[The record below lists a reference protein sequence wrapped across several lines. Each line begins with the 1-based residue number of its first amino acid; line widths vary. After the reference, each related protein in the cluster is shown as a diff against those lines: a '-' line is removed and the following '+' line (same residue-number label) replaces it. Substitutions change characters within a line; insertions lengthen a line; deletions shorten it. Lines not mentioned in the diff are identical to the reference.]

1 MDKPEL
7 KDFGLNE
14 NSLKLYQ
21 KQKEEY
27 EKNQHL
33 LKPECEKYNSQL
45 LIAIIIMA
53 AVIFVIPFFVIV
65 FSDFENQNTVDI
77 LLLIIFIIALV
88 ISIVCRRVSKNE
100 IDFGEYWLMF
110 FILPVVGF
118 CIIIYRAL
126 EKNEKVDKYSYIDK
140 KLEEKA
146 VKYLDK
152 LVEYEESLR
161 LKSFGYWENMIGYEF
176 EHAVADLYRKL
187 GYKARVTPA
196 TGDGGV
202 DIILEK
208 DYEKIAVQ
216 CKHHANPV
224 GPNDFRALIGVV
236 VSGGY
241 DFGIFVS
248 LSGFTQGVFREQAN
262 SRIKIELVTVLDLV
276 TLANGFFGGN
286 DDAPKNIGVDIIE
299 NKNDGSGKLVNVAAG
314 QKSIEK
320 NTYISTTDLIGAI
333 VYYEKYGPGW
343 IKSIEENKII
353 IKFNKEP
360 VLKAFLWKSLGK
372 KLKILSIDG
381 VPEDEIENVNNYFIK
396 QFEDEKAIVTND
408 GISTN
413 TEYEKPISKEIMPY
427 QIKIKKERGYY
438 RGKSGF
444 EAYNY
449 KGQNIGLI
457 FKTDDKRTP
466 AYGNIEL
473 CVYKSYQLQY
483 GEWRRIKSQGV
494 RIKYS
499 YLCKVMENNDEY
511 VIDVDNL

>member
-33 LKPECEKYNSQL
+33 LKPECKKYNSQL
-45 LIAIIIMA
+45 LIAIIIMV

-65 FSDFENQNTVDI
+65 FSDFKNQNTRDI
-77 LLLIIFIIALV
+77 LLLIIFINAFV
-88 ISIVCRRVSKNE
+88 ISTVCYIFSKNN
-100 IDFGEYWLMF
+100 IDFAYWGIF
-110 FILPVVGF
+110 FLFPIVGF
-118 CIIIYRAL
+118 CINTYRAL
-126 EKNEKVDKYSYIDK
+126 EKNEKVDRYSYIDK

-161 LKSFGYWENMIGYEF
+161 LKSFAYWENMSGYEF

-187 GYKARVTPA
+187 GYKAIVTPA
-196 TGDGGV
+196 SGDGGV

-208 DYEKIAVQ
+208 NYEKIAVQ

-236 VSGGY
+236 VSGEY

-248 LSGFTQGVFREQAN
+248 LFGFTQGVFREQAN
-262 SRIKIELVTVLDLV
+262 STIKIELVTVLDLV
-276 TLANGFFGGN
+276 NLANGFFV
-286 DDAPKNIGVDIIE
+286 KV
-299 NKNDGSGKLVNVAAG
+299 G
-314 QKSIEK
+314 QKPEEK
-320 NTYISTTDLIGAI
+320 KTYISTTDLIGAI
-333 VYYEKYGPGW
+333 VYYEKYGSGW

-372 KLKILSIDG
+372 KLKILNVDG
-381 VPEDEIENVNNYFIK
+381 VPEDEIENINNYFIEK
-396 QFEDEKAIVTND
+396 FEDKKAIVVND
-408 GISTN
+408 IISAN
-413 TEYEKPISKEIMPY
+413 IEYKKPIFKEIMPY

-457 FKTDDKRTP
+457 FMTDDKRTP

-473 CVYKSYQLQY
+473 CVYASYQSQY

-499 YLCKVMENNDEY
+499 YLCQVMENNDEY